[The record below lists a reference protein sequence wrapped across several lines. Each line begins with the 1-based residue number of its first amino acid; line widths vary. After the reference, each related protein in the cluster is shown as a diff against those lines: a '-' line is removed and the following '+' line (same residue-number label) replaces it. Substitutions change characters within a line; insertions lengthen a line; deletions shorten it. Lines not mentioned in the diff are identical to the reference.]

1 MGFSGARAV
10 VLLVVLAA
18 LIFAVTKFDLPGWI
32 VPVGMLVSAAAL
44 KNKENAASNST
55 EV

>member
-10 VLLVVLAA
+10 VLLAILGA
-18 LIFAVTKFDLPGWI
+18 LIVAVTKFGLPGWI

-44 KNKENAASNST
+44 RNKENAASNSS